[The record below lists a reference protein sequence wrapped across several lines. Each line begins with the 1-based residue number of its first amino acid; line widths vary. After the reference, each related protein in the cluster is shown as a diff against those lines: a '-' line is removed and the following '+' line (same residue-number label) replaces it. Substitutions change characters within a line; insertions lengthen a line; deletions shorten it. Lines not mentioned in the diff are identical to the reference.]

1 MNGSGRLVFLYLFF
15 ALGIAAPFRVKAQN
29 LSIIK
34 GKVTYLGEPISY
46 TSIVLNDSSKGFT
59 ANGFGEFRIKLKPD
73 VNHKLTFSRV
83 GFKSM
88 VKKVTLKVG
97 ETLVLNLEL
106 IPDQTAIEQV
116 EVIGKDEKREQ
127 VGVFAIDAKLAKV
140 QPSPFGDF
148 SRLLTSLPGVVSNNE
163 LSSSYS
169 VRGGSFDEN
178 LVYVN
183 DIEIYRPFLVRA
195 GQQEGLSFVNP
206 DLVQS
211 VDFYTG
217 GWQSR
222 FGDKLSSVLNVKYK
236 EPEQIRASAT
246 IGLLFRS
253 LSFEGSTKNK
263 RFTWVAG
270 MRQKTARYF
279 LGASNIFK
287 GLAVRGEY
295 FPLFTDGQAYFTYDL
310 TSRKDSVQMPRK
322 TVLGLLISGASN
334 QYSLIPTTRENSF
347 GTFTN
352 TLRITAAFDGEESMT
367 YQTYQVG
374 LRLSHKWNKLWKT
387 DVTISGVN
395 TAERERID
403 LESGYRL
410 CDVQTDRSKSNFNE
424 CIFERAIGTEYQY
437 ARNRLRANVVNL
449 LNRNYFRP
457 NEHREV
463 EFGFGAAMEQIS
475 DNLYEYGFVDSADYV
490 RVRPAVTTEN
500 SLNSQRVNGY
510 LQQSHYFDKYNQS
523 LTYGIRFNHWTLNG
537 ETIISPRIQY
547 SFKPNWKKDWR
558 FKVSSGVFQQPAF
571 YREMR
576 NKSGNVNIDL
586 RAQRSVQLVLGAD
599 HSFMMWGREFRFWSE
614 AYGKYMDR
622 VVPYDVENVRLRY
635 FATNSATAFATGAD
649 FRVSGE
655 FIKGAESWFSLGVL
669 STREDVDGDGKG
681 YIKRPTDQRVTF
693 NMFFQDHLPNNP
705 SARAYVQMTVGTGL
719 PFGPPDNLPNRNL
732 FKAPPYRRLDIGFSK
747 VVSLED
753 RSTRVSRIFKQ
764 IWIGLEILNVTG
776 TENVI
781 SYNWIKDV
789 NNTQFAI
796 PNTLSSRFLNLRLML
811 DF

>member
-1 MNGSGRLVFLYLFF
+1 MPRVRFINF
-15 ALGIAAPFRVKAQN
+15 ALSCLLIGLLSVDGFAQN
-29 LSIIK
+29 QPGFVK
-34 GKVTYLGEPISY
+34 GKVTYLGEPVSY
-46 TSIVLNDSSKGFT
+46 ATILVNDSSKGYT
-59 ANGFGEFRIKLKPD
+59 ANGFGEYRIKLRPGQ
-73 VNHKLTFSRV
+73 VHTLTFRRV
-83 GFKSM
+83 GYLAATR
-88 VKKVTLKVG
+88 KVTTKAG
-97 ETLVLNLEL
+97 ETVTVNLEL
-106 IPDQTAIEQV
+106 QPDQSNIEQV

-127 VGVFAIDAKLAKV
+127 TGVFTLDAKLAKV

-163 LSSSYS
+163 LSSAYS

-206 DLVQS
+206 DLVQN

-236 EPEQIRASAT
+236 EPEETRASAT

-253 LSFEGSTKNK
+253 LSVEGRSKNK
-263 RFTWVAG
+263 RFTYVAG
-270 MRQKTARYF
+270 LRQKTARYF
-279 LGASNIFK
+279 FGASNVFK
-287 GLAVRGEY
+287 GLAVQGEY
-295 FPLFTDGQAYFTYDL
+295 FPLFTDGQAYLTYDL
-310 TSRKDSVQMPRK
+310 TRSKDSADMPRR
-322 TVLGLLISGASN
+322 TVIGLLLSGASN

-352 TLRITAAFDGEESMT
+352 TLRFTAAFDGEESMT

-374 LRLSHKWNKLWKT
+374 LRLSHKWNKLWRT
-387 DVTISGVN
+387 DITLSGVN

-437 ARNRLRANVVNL
+437 ARNRLRANVANL
-449 LNRNYFRP
+449 LNRNYYRP
-457 NEHREV
+457 NAKREV
-463 EFGFGAAMEQIS
+463 EFGFGAAYERIS
-475 DNLYEYGFVDSADYV
+475 DNLYEYGFIDSADYI
-490 RVRPAVTTEN
+490 RVRPAVISDNTLE
-500 SLNSQRVNGY
+500 SQRLNGY
-510 LQQSHYFDKYNQS
+510 VQQSHFFDSNEQS
-523 LTYGIRFNHWTLNG
+523 LTYGVRFNHWTLNG
-537 ETIISPRIQY
+537 ETIFSPRIQY
-547 SFKPNWKKDWR
+547 SFKPTWEKDWR

-576 NKSGNVNIDL
+576 NRQGVVNVDL

-599 HSFMMWGREFRFWSE
+599 HTFMMWGREFRFWSE
-614 AYGKYMDR
+614 AFGKYMDR

-635 FATNSATAFATGAD
+635 FGTNSATAFATGAD

-655 FIKGAESWFSLGVL
+655 FIKGAESWFSLGIL

-705 SARAYVQMTVGTGL
+705 SARAYVQLTVGTGL
-719 PFGPPDNLPNRNL
+719 PFGPPDNLPNRNV

-747 VVSLED
+747 VLSLED
-753 RSTRVSRIFKQ
+753 RSSRLGKIFRQ
-764 IWIGLEILNVTG
+764 VWMGLEILNVTG

-796 PNTLSSRFLNLRLML
+796 PNTLSARFLNLRIML